1 MRIIMHYNMRLIY
14 LIAIGLTALVATSS
28 APAGGDGNTEETAVS
43 CEGNPV
49 IEAIIGRR
57 SIRAYKDTPVEREKL
72 LLIAQCGVHAPNA
85 MNRQNWEVRIIDSP
99 AYIARATELFLKANP
114 NFKNMFRNAPAVI
127 AVAGKAGKFTD
138 IDCGLLGENIMLAA
152 YSLGLGTCCLGGAPA
167 FIAGKPETAELY
179 EALQLSE
186 GYELLYMIA
195 VGYPDE
201 EPQAKPRDYSK
212 IQFVEYPRL

>member
-1 MRIIMHYNMRLIY
+1 
-14 LIAIGLTALVATSS
+14 
-28 APAGGDGNTEETAVS
+28 
-43 CEGNPV
+43 
-49 IEAIIGRR
+49 
-57 SIRAYKDTPVEREKL
+57 
-72 LLIAQCGVHAPNA
+72 
-85 MNRQNWEVRIIDSP
+85 
-99 AYIARATELFLKANP
+99 
-114 NFKNMFRNAPAVI
+114 MFRNAPAVI

>member
-1 MRIIMHYNMRLIY
+1 MHYNMRLIY

-28 APAGGDGNTEETAVS
+28 APA
-43 CEGNPV
+43 
-49 IEAIIGRR
+49 
-57 SIRAYKDTPVEREKL
+57 
-72 LLIAQCGVHAPNA
+72 
-85 MNRQNWEVRIIDSP
+85 
-99 AYIARATELFLKANP
+99 
-114 NFKNMFRNAPAVI
+114 
-127 AVAGKAGKFTD
+127 
-138 IDCGLLGENIMLAA
+138 
-152 YSLGLGTCCLGGAPA
+152 

-186 GYELLYMIA
+186 GYDLLYMIA

>member
-1 MRIIMHYNMRLIY
+1 MITSICCKFAVIVRIIMRYNMRLIY

-28 APAGGDGNTEETAVS
+28 APAGADGNTEETAVS

-49 IEAIIGRR
+49 IEAIMGRR

-72 LLIAQCGVHAPNA
+72 
-85 MNRQNWEVRIIDSP
+85 
-99 AYIARATELFLKANP
+99 FLKANPNAAQRDP